1 MSKKFPLDA
10 KSEELH
16 HNWTRPKRFKSQVNG
31 NTQESQST
39 QILRTSAKIHRL
51 GSGRGM

>member
-1 MSKKFPLDA
+1 MSKKTPLDA

-31 NTQESQST
+31 NTQVSQST

-51 GSGRGM
+51 GSGDR